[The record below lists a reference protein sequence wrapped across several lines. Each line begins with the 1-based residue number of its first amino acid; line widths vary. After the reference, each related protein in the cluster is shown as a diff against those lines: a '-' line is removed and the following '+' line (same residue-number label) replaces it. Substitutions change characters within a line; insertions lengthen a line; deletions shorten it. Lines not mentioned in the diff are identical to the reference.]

1 MFKKI
6 SLYLSSLVF
15 VLTTIGSAYAVTLK
29 ASHQWPGTPR
39 ADGSYDP
46 RHEMVQIIADEVK
59 KANVGVDIRIYPAK
73 SLYKPKEQWKPMTT
87 GQLDISAFPL
97 AYASKFHPE
106 FDATLMPGTVKN
118 HDHALRFNKG
128 PMMTEIKKIINDAGV
143 VVLSDAWLGGGF
155 ASKTKCIKNPSDA
168 KGQVMRAAG
177 KAFNQMLEAAGAGI
191 QSMPSSEIYTGL
203 QTGVLTGANTSSG
216 SFVSYKIYEQVS
228 CATPPGK
235 FGLWFMYEPI
245 LMSKKSYDA
254 LSSKQQK
261 ALMKAGKVA
270 EKYMTAQVENLDKK
284 FEDAYKAA
292 NRGFFMKKKYL
303 QLCDH
308 IAKACGAFAV
318 LALLLSILVI
328 VELVFERYFFQRA
341 ITWQT
346 ELVTMLLVASTFIG
360 SVYVLSEKAH
370 VSMEWIYDFLS
381 KKNII
386 RLKIFT
392 SSISLLFFLI
402 LFYFGFLMFEEAFT
416 KNYSTGTV
424 WDPPLWIP
432 YSSMMLGAL
441 LMILQYIAEI
451 IKLTDDKDFK

>member
-1 MFKKI
+1 MKKN
-6 SLYLSSLVF
+6 YLQFCDL
-15 VLTTIGSAYAVTLK
+15 I
-29 ASHQWPGTPR
+29 
-39 ADGSYDP
+39 
-46 RHEMVQIIADEVK
+46 
-59 KANVGVDIRIYPAK
+59 
-73 SLYKPKEQWKPMTT
+73 
-87 GQLDISAFPL
+87 
-97 AYASKFHPE
+97 
-106 FDATLMPGTVKN
+106 
-118 HDHALRFNKG
+118 
-128 PMMTEIKKIINDAGV
+128 
-143 VVLSDAWLGGGF
+143 
-155 ASKTKCIKNPSDA
+155 A
-168 KGQVMRAAG
+168 KG
-177 KAFNQMLEAAGAGI
+177 
-191 QSMPSSEIYTGL
+191 
-203 QTGVLTGANTSSG
+203 
-216 SFVSYKIYEQVS
+216 
-228 CATPPGK
+228 
-235 FGLWFMYEPI
+235 
-245 LMSKKSYDA
+245 
-254 LSSKQQK
+254 
-261 ALMKAGKVA
+261 
-270 EKYMTAQVENLDKK
+270 
-284 FEDAYKAA
+284 
-292 NRGFFMKKKYL
+292 
-303 QLCDH
+303 
-308 IAKACGAFAV
+308 CGAFAV

-451 IKLTDDKDFK
+451 IKLTDEKDFK